1 MELET
6 IVRLLLIGLGIFFLF
21 LSAAGA
27 VLEMARHAKGLEG
40 TGVNPLD
47 GVTRLA
53 EALAALF
60 GALKDAPLW
69 LGLGG
74 FGVILILVGAL
85 LPLNFLAG
93 A

>member
-27 VLEMARHAKGLEG
+27 VLEMARRAKGLEG
-40 TGVNPLD
+40 ANVNPLD
-47 GVTRLA
+47 GVTKLA

>member
-1 MELET
+1 MDLEFW
-6 IVRLLLIGLGIFFLF
+6 VRLLIVGLGVFFLL

-27 VLEMARHAKGLEG
+27 VLEMARRARGLEG
-40 TGVNPLD
+40 TDVNPLD
-47 GVTRLA
+47 GVTKLA

-85 LPLNFLAG
+85 LPLNFLSG
-93 A
+93 G